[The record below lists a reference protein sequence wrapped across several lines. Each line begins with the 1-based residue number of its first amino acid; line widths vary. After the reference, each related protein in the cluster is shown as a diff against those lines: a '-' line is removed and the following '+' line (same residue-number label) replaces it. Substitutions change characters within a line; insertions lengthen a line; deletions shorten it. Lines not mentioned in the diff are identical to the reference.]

1 MTKKN
6 QHVVPLG
13 NGWAVKGE
21 GNSKFTAIT
30 ENKREA
36 TVIAR
41 NIAKNNKSEIVIHG
55 KDGKIQNK
63 DSFDNNPVLPKE
75 KVK

>member
-1 MTKKN
+1 MTRRN

-21 GNSKFTAIT
+21 GNSKYTAIT
-30 ENKREA
+30 ESKRDA
-36 TVIAR
+36 TTIAR

-55 KDGKIQNK
+55 KNGRIQVKNSVAK
-63 DSFDNNPVLPKE
+63 DSVSLK
-75 KVK
+75 

>member
-6 QHVVPLG
+6 QHVIPLG

-21 GNSKFTAIT
+21 GNSKYTAIT
-30 ENKREA
+30 ETKRDA

-55 KDGKIQNK
+55 KDGKIHDTDSYGK
-63 DSFDNNPVLPKE
+63 DPAPPKD